1 MLAIL
6 QNLDWSI
13 LHWIH
18 SALSCGVLD
27 FLMPKISALGDVGA
41 IWLLAAAL
49 MLFSKKYRRYGIMLF
64 FGIAAGYVV
73 GNLCLKPLFARP
85 RPCWLDSSVR
95 LLIANPTDYSF
106 PSGHTL
112 SSVIGA
118 TILTKTDRRFGYAAI
133 PLAALS
139 ACSRL
144 YLYVHF
150 PSDVLA
156 AAVLG
161 VLIGKVS
168 DRVGMHLINWM
179 EQVWKERTVH

>member
-85 RPCWLDSSVR
+85 RPCWLDSSVK
-95 LLIANPTDYSF
+95 LMIPMEMDYSF

-112 SSVIGA
+112 ASAIGA
-118 TILTKTDRRFGYAAI
+118 TILTLANRKFAYAAI
-133 PLAALS
+133 PLAALI
-139 ACSRL
+139 AFSRL

-150 PSDVLA
+150 PSDVLGGA
-156 AAVLG
+156 LLG
-161 VLIGKVS
+161 VLIGCFTVVAG
-168 DRVGMHLINWM
+168 RHFF
-179 EQVWKERTVH
+179 ERLEAKGAI